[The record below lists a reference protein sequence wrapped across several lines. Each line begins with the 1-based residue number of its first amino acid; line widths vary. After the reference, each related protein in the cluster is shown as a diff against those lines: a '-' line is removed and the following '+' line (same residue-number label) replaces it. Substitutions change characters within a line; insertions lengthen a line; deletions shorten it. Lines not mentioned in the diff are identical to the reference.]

1 MVRVVALNVGMI
13 AGIAGAAVAAGSSML
28 SPAPAQ
34 LAAMPNTTVRFYDVS
49 GRNVTEI
56 NRSIARQRPKGRDGK
71 PIPATLDWAVM
82 ADFERTAVD
91 GVCKVSSARATYRAT
106 AELPRL
112 VDVEK
117 LDKSVLIRW
126 RNYVDQLEEGSLAT
140 VAFIHQNLGEIEK
153 AMLGSS
159 CDRAKAAGAAAIEQI
174 RLRTELLDAD
184 REKRLRQQNA
194 SLSEF
199 RPAESRMQKKVC
211 KDITLTESRVR
222 TFRFCMTAREWAK
235 QAEIGEATTKE
246 LQNKPRTNRPF

>member
-1 MVRVVALNVGMI
+1 MI
-13 AGIAGAAVAAGSSML
+13 MAGIAGSAVAAEPSVV
-28 SPAPAQ
+28 SPVPSR
-34 LAAMPNTTVRFYDVS
+34 LAAIPNTTVRYYDVI

-71 PIPATLDWAVM
+71 PIPASLDWTVT

-91 GVCKVSSARATYRAT
+91 GVCKVSGSRANFRAT

-112 VDVEK
+112 NDVEK
-117 LDKSVLIRW
+117 LDKTVLARW

-153 AMLGSS
+153 AMRASS
-159 CDRAKAAGAAAIEQI
+159 CDQAKAAGAAAIEQM
-174 RLRTELLDAD
+174 RLRTEILDAD
-184 REKRLRQQNA
+184 REKRLRQENA

-199 RPAESRMQKKVC
+199 RPSVSSAQKKVC
-211 KDITLTESRVR
+211 KDITLTGSRVR
-222 TFRFCMTAREWAK
+222 SFRFCMTTREWAK

-246 LQNKPRTNRPF
+246 LQNKPRTNRAF